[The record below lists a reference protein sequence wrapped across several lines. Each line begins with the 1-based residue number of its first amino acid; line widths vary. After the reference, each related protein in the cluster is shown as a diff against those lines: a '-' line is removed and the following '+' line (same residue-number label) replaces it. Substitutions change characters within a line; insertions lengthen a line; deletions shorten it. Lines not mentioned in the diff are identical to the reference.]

1 MSMTVEFLNLNS
13 ELSRAKGLETDVARN
28 KIQKNIMDNAGV
40 SENAAKHVFDFAY
53 YYGKSKGIREVIQLV
68 DDLVDLII
76 DCKRS
81 E

>member
-1 MSMTVEFLNLNS
+1 MSMTVEFLNINS

-28 KIQKNIMDNAGV
+28 KIQKFIMDEAGV
-40 SENAAKHVFDFAY
+40 SENVAKRVFNFAY
-53 YYGKSKGIREVIQLV
+53 YHEKSRGILAVIQLV

>member
-1 MSMTVEFLNLNS
+1 MVVAFENQNS
-13 ELSRAKGLETDVARN
+13 ESSHARDLETDAARK
-28 KIQKNIMDNAGV
+28 KIQKFIMNEAGV
-40 SENAAKHVFDFAY
+40 SENVAKHVFDFAY
-53 YYGKSKGIREVIQLV
+53 YYGKSKGTREVIQLV

>member
-13 ELSRAKGLETDVARN
+13 ELSRAKGLETDVTRN
-28 KIQKNIMDNAGV
+28 KIQKFIMDEAGV
-40 SENAAKHVFDFAY
+40 SENVAKRVFNFAY
-53 YYGKSKGIREVIQLV
+53 YHEKSRGILAVIQLV

-81 E
+81 G

>member
-13 ELSRAKGLETDVARN
+13 ELSRAKGLENDVARN
-28 KIQKNIMDNAGV
+28 KIQKFIMDEAGV
-40 SENAAKHVFDFAY
+40 SENVAKRVFDFAY
-53 YYGKSKGIREVIQLV
+53 YHEKSRGARAVIQLV

-81 E
+81 G